1 MEKLLYGFKKNF
13 INSPPPLGM
22 ILISLLV
29 SIILWTL
36 SCYRHYLLQ
45 SNAFD
50 LGIFD
55 QFLWLESNGFDQPS
69 SLLGLR
75 MLADHGAFILI
86 PISMLYRLLPGP
98 YVLFAIQAIALAFT
112 SIPLWI
118 ISKKEGAN
126 NLQSW
131 SVCLTWWLAPVL
143 FNGNLFDFHP
153 EVCALPIL
161 GFLFVF
167 FKDRNWILVLIMA
180 FLCLLTRDGMVLI
193 TLGIS
198 LTLLVRKDFLVSGL
212 IASMSLA
219 WIAFLVLN
227 LYPFLGK
234 SGDAIHAAGRYSH
247 LGSSLSGFLERL
259 FGQPVELI
267 QHTQPLNN
275 LFYLLILFAPFVFL
289 LLRSDKSIL
298 LGIVPLVLSNL
309 LSSNFS
315 QKTLIHHYSLPVVL
329 IIIVSTITVSNF
341 KPSLTRYG
349 GKYYFVLVGLCWCLF
364 AKPGFFFDN
373 YRSRV
378 DMIREVGLAKN
389 MILDGDRMITS
400 SYIAPHFTRRP
411 DIVFPSSS
419 HEIDALLA
427 DYNVILLKPDDP
439 GWGSSSDLQNK
450 ILNNARLDGWSCKDM
465 GSDLY
470 LCRNESFD
478 GL

>member
-1 MEKLLYGFKKNF
+1 MEKLLYGFKRHS
-13 INSPPPLGM
+13 ISSLPPLGI
-22 ILISLLV
+22 ILMSLLV
-29 SIILWTL
+29 SIILCSL
-36 SCYRHYLLQ
+36 SSYRHYLLQ

-55 QFLWLESNGFDQPS
+55 QFLWLESSGLDQPS

-98 YVLFAIQAIALAFT
+98 HVLFAIQAIALAFT

-118 ISKKEGAN
+118 ISKKQGAS

-167 FKDRNWILVLIMA
+167 LKDKNWMLVVIMA

-198 LTLLVRKDFLVSGL
+198 MSLLSRKDFLVSGL
-212 IASMSLA
+212 IAAMSLA
-219 WIAFLVLN
+219 WISFLVLI
-227 LYPFLGK
+227 LYPSLGK

-247 LGSSLSGFLERL
+247 LGNSLFDFFERL
-259 FGQPVELI
+259 FAQPVDLI

-275 LFYLLILFAPFVFL
+275 IFYLLILFAPFVFL

-315 QKTLIHHYSLPVVL
+315 QKTLIHHYSLPAVL
-329 IIIVSTITVSNF
+329 IIVVSTITYSNF
-341 KPSLTRYG
+341 KPSQTRYG
-349 GKYYFVLVGLCWCLF
+349 GKYYFVLVGLCWCLL
-364 AKPGFFFDN
+364 AKPGFFFDI

-389 MILDGDRMITS
+389 MILPDDSMITT
-400 SYIAPHFTRRP
+400 SYLAPHFTRRP
-411 DIVFPSSS
+411 DIVFPSIGT
-419 HEIDALLA
+419 EVDTLLA
-427 DYNVILLKPDDP
+427 NYNVILLKPSDP
-439 GWGSSSDLQNK
+439 GWRSSKAIQNK
-450 ILNNARLDGWSCKDM
+450 ILNKARLSGWSCEDI
-465 GSDLY
+465 GSGLNF
-470 LCRNESFD
+470 CRNESFERS
-478 GL
+478 